1 MSASQNGHMEVVGK
15 LLEKGAKV
23 DLQKENG
30 FTALMIASH
39 FGRGEVEELLREHA
53 SRQKREL

>member
-1 MSASQNGHMEVVGK
+1 MEK

-39 FGRGEVEELLREHA
+39 FGRREVEMLLREHA

>member
-15 LLEKGAKV
+15 LREKGAKV

-39 FGRGEVEELLREHA
+39 FGRREVEMLLREHA
-53 SRQKREL
+53 SRPKREL